1 MCVCLCVCVCGRRLL
16 GGLLRFVFRRGH
28 CDKIPSLTGFSQLT
42 PGMVAASLCSSKAA
56 RKKEPSSSMMNLA
69 PLLQQDT
76 KRQIKQSY
84 KKKQFSSVAQ
94 LCLTLCDPTDCSTPG
109 FSVLHYLQEF
119 AQTHVHWVSL
129 MLCCPLLLLPSIF
142 PSIRVFSNQSA
153 LRIGWPK
160 WQTSIRWQISSI
172 TNEMIVQV
180 TLTYVPTFQFNFN

>member
-142 PSIRVFSNQSA
+142 PSIRVFSSESV
-153 LRIGWPK
+153 LRIMWPK
-160 WQTSIRWQISSI
+160 DWSFSFTISQS
-172 TNEMIVQV
+172 
-180 TLTYVPTFQFNFN
+180 FQWTPRTDLL